1 MTVESFLERL
11 SGVRKTAAGWQAQ
24 CPAHED
30 RKASLSISVTAD
42 RILIYCHA
50 GCKTAA
56 ILEKMGLKPKD
67 LFLSPLPKTT
77 RPDRPE
83 IVATYDYT
91 DETGKL
97 LFQTVRFRP
106 KDFRQ
111 RHPNGKGGW
120 IWSLRGV
127 KMVPYRLPEVL
138 QAPAVFVVEGE
149 KDVETL
155 MLYNLAGT
163 CNPMGAGKWREEWGK
178 YFTGKEVTII
188 PDNDEPGRKHAE
200 DVAGKIF
207 LHAKKTKILTLPSD
221 GAVKDVSDWF
231 THGGTIDQWQALT
244 HKAREWKPKDPEQEK
259 PRLKVISADELQ
271 DKVFPEPKWAV
282 PGLLTEGLTIL
293 AGRPKRGK
301 SWMGLGLALAV
312 ASGGIALGKI
322 KVEKGDALY
331 LALEDNERRLQ
342 NRLDRIKG
350 QDDRLPSKLHLV
362 TDFLPL
368 AMGGMTS
375 LLEWLDRHKDTRLVI
390 IDTLGRILPSA
401 KGNNN
406 QFADDYR
413 FVGKLQKLAIDR
425 GFALLIIHHIRK
437 ESAEYA
443 LDRVAGTTGITGA
456 ADSVWV
462 LDTGK
467 GEANAILHVTG
478 RDIEAQEIAM
488 QFDSGIW
495 SVLGDAKE
503 ITLSGERKA
512 VVQLLTS
519 SGPLYPKAIAD
530 ALGKS
535 QESTRKLLFTMKK
548 AGEVSNLPDGMY
560 TPPLGNGG
568 NGGNAGNGGN
578 GGNGPLPL
586 PGNRLDR

>member
-1 MTVESFLERL
+1 MTVEEFLQRL
-11 SGVRKTAAGWQAQ
+11 SGVRKTANGWQAQ

-30 RKASLSISVTAD
+30 RKASLSVSLAED
-42 RILIYCHA
+42 RILTHCHA
-50 GCKTAA
+50 GCDLPS
-56 ILEKMGLKPKD
+56 ILAKLDLKPKD
-67 LFLSPLPKTT
+67 LFLNPLP
-77 RPDRPE
+77 RPVRADKPE

-120 IWSLRGV
+120 IWTLRGV

-138 QAPAVFVVEGE
+138 QAPAVFIVEGE

-155 MLYNLAGT
+155 MLYNLAAT

-178 YFTGKEVTII
+178 YFTGKEVVII

-200 DVAGKIF
+200 DVAAKIF
-207 LHAKKTKILTLPSD
+207 LHAKKTKILPLPSD
-221 GAVKDVSDWF
+221 GGVKDVSDWF
-231 THGGTIDQWQALT
+231 AHGGTIDQFQALAQ
-244 HKAREWKPKDPEQEK
+244 KAREWKPKDPEIEK
-259 PRLKVISADELQ
+259 PRLKVITAAELQ
-271 DKVFPEPKWAV
+271 NKVFPEPKWAV

-322 KVEKGDALY
+322 QVEKGDALY

-342 NRLDRIKG
+342 NRLARITG
-350 QDDRLPSKLHLV
+350 PDDPLPPKLHLV

-368 AMGGMTS
+368 QMGGMTT

-401 KGNNN
+401 KGNTN
-406 QFADDYR
+406 QFTDDYR
-413 FVGKLQKLAIDR
+413 FIGKLQKLAIDR
-425 GFALLIIHHIRK
+425 SFALLIIHHIRK
-437 ESAEYA
+437 EGAEYA

-467 GEANAILHVTG
+467 GDASAILHVTG

-488 QFDSGIW
+488 KFDSGIW
-495 SVLGDAKE
+495 TTMGDAKE
-503 ITLSGERKA
+503 VAITEERREIIR
-512 VVQLLTS
+512 LLDEN
-519 SGPLYPKAIAD
+519 GPMSAMDMAATLQRNYHT
-530 ALGKS
+530 LC
-535 QESTRKLLFTMKK
+535 KLLYTMKDS
-548 AGEVSNLPDGMY
+548 GQLIQEGMRGRY
-560 TPPLGNGG
+560 KTPQRG
-568 NGGNAGNGGN
+568 
-578 GGNGPLPL
+578 
-586 PGNRLDR
+586 

>member
-1 MTVESFLERL
+1 MTVEEVLNRL
-11 SGVRKTAAGWQAQ
+11 SGVRKTANGWQAQ

-30 RKASLSISVTAD
+30 RKASLSVSMAD
-42 RILIYCHA
+42 ERILMHCHA
-50 GCKTAA
+50 GCETPA
-56 ILEKMGLKPKD
+56 ILEKIDLKPRD
-67 LFLSPLPKTT
+67 LFLNPLPKQAHA
-77 RPDRPE
+77 PKSE

-138 QAPAVFVVEGE
+138 QASTVFIVEGE

-155 MLYNLAGT
+155 MLYNLAAT
-163 CNPMGAGKWREEWGK
+163 CNPMGAGKWHEEWGK
-178 YFTGKEVTII
+178 YFTGKEVVII

-200 DVAGKIF
+200 DVAAKIF
-207 LHAKKTKILTLPSD
+207 LHAKKTKILPLPSD
-221 GAVKDVSDWF
+221 GGVKDVSDWF
-231 THGGTIDQWQALT
+231 GHGGTIDQLQAIA
-244 HKAREWKPKDPEQEK
+244 HKARDWKPRDPDQEK
-259 PRLKVISADELQ
+259 PRLKVISAAELQ

-312 ASGGIALGKI
+312 ASGGMALGKI
-322 KVEKGDALY
+322 KVERGDALY

-342 NRLDRIKG
+342 NRLDRIKSPE
-350 QDDRLPSKLHLV
+350 DRLPSKLHLV

-413 FVGKLQKLAIDR
+413 FIGKLQKLSIDR

-437 ESAEYA
+437 EGAEYA

-467 GEANAILHVTG
+467 GDANAILHVTG

-488 QFDSGIW
+488 QFDGGIW
-495 SVLGDAKE
+495 TILGDAKDVA
-503 ITLSGERKA
+503 LSGERKA
-512 VVQLLTS
+512 VVQLLTE
-519 SGPLYPKAIAD
+519 SGPLYPKAIAE

-535 QESTRKLLFTMKK
+535 QEATRKLLFTMKK
-548 AGEVSNLPDGMY
+548 AGEVANLSDGRY
-560 TPPLGNGG
+560 IPPIG
-568 NGGNAGNGGN
+568 
-578 GGNGPLPL
+578 
-586 PGNRLDR
+586 

>member
-1 MTVESFLERL
+1 V
-11 SGVRKTAAGWQAQ
+11 
-24 CPAHED
+24 
-30 RKASLSISVTAD
+30 AD
-42 RILIYCHA
+42 ERILMHCHA
-50 GCKTAA
+50 GCETPA
-56 ILEKMGLKPKD
+56 ILEKLNLKTRD
-67 LFLSPLPKTT
+67 LFLNQLPQQT
-77 RPDRPE
+77 RAPKSE

-138 QAPAVFVVEGE
+138 QAPTVFIVEGE

-155 MLYNLAGT
+155 MLYNLAAT

-178 YFTGKEVTII
+178 YFTGKEVVII

-200 DVAGKIF
+200 DVAAKIF
-207 LHAKKTKILTLPSD
+207 LHAKKTKILPLPSD
-221 GAVKDVSDWF
+221 GGVKDVSDWF
-231 THGGTIDQWQALT
+231 GHGGTIEQLQALT
-244 HKAREWKPKDPEQEK
+244 QKARDWKPRDPDQEK
-259 PRLKVISADELQ
+259 PRLKVISAAELQ

-312 ASGGIALGKI
+312 ASGGLALGKI

-342 NRLDRIKG
+342 NRLDRIKAPE
-350 QDDRLPSKLHLV
+350 DRLPSKLHLV

-413 FVGKLQKLAIDR
+413 FIGKLQKLSIDR

-437 ESAEYA
+437 EGAEYA

-467 GEANAILHVTG
+467 GDASAILHVTG

-488 QFDSGIW
+488 QFDGGIW
-495 SVLGDAKE
+495 TILGDAKDVA
-503 ITLSGERKA
+503 LSGERKA
-512 VVQLLTS
+512 VVQLLAE
-519 SGPLYPKAIAD
+519 SGPLYPKAIAE

-535 QESTRKLLFTMKK
+535 QEAARKLLFTMKK
-548 AGEVSNLPDGMY
+548 AGEVANLSDGRY
-560 TPPLGNGG
+560 IPPLG
-568 NGGNAGNGGN
+568 
-578 GGNGPLPL
+578 
-586 PGNRLDR
+586 